1 MGYTRRTRK
10 TRKIRLAMKQTNV
23 IKYVERLGIQCDCV
37 FENNPYFFLFVEID
51 TKDKNLLQSMLKRI
65 LNQRIAV
72 LWLPTNKGY
81 HIISPSLIPIQKWLR
96 LVKACQEI
104 YPNPFYLHDVIRIT
118 KKKNDGKMIFSE
130 NADTKGI
137 FNVSDNLVKIFEL
150 KYKCKLSFPNRVK
163 TNITHTKYED
173 IELE

>member
-10 TRKIRLAMKQTNV
+10 TRLAMKQTNV

-72 LWLPTNKGY
+72 LWYETNKGY
-81 HIISPSLIPIQKWLR
+81 HIVSPSLIGVQKWLR

-150 KYKCKLSFPNRVK
+150 KYKCKLPFPNRVK
-163 TNITHTKYED
+163 TNITYTKYED

>member
-1 MGYTRRTRK
+1 
-10 TRKIRLAMKQTNV
+10 MKQTNV
-23 IKYVERLGIQCDCV
+23 VKYVERLGIQCDTTY
-37 FENNPYFFLFVEID
+37 NNESLFFLFIEID
-51 TKDKNLLQSMLKRI
+51 DKSKSLLQSMLKRI

-72 LWLPTNKGY
+72 LWYETNKGY
-81 HIISPSLIPIQKWLR
+81 HIVSPSLIGVQKWLR

-137 FNVSDNLVKIFEL
+137 YNVSDNLVKIFEL
-150 KYKCKLSFPNRVK
+150 KYKCKLPFPKRVK
-163 TNITHTKYED
+163 TSITYTKYED

>member
-10 TRKIRLAMKQTNV
+10 TRLAMKQTNV
-23 IKYVERLGIQCDCV
+23 IRYVERLGIQCDTTYD
-37 FENNPYFFLFVEID
+37 NNPYFFLFVEID

-72 LWLPTNKGY
+72 LWYETNKGY
-81 HIISPSLIPIQKWLR
+81 HIVSPSMIGVQKWLR
-96 LVKACQEI
+96 LCKACQEI

-118 KKKNDGKMIFSE
+118 KKKNDSKMIFSE

-137 FNVSDNLVKIFEL
+137 YNISDNLVKIFEL

>member
-10 TRKIRLAMKQTNV
+10 TRLAMKQTNV
-23 IKYVERLGIQCDCV
+23 IRYVERLGIQCDTTYD
-37 FENNPYFFLFVEID
+37 NNPYFFLFVEID

-72 LWLPTNKGY
+72 LWYETNKGY
-81 HIISPSLIPIQKWLR
+81 HIVSPSLIGVQKWLR

-137 FNVSDNLVKIFEL
+137 YNVSDNLVKIFEL
-150 KYKCKLSFPNRVK
+150 KYKCKLPFPKRVK
-163 TNITHTKYED
+163 TSITYTKYED